1 MILQPSRQNIMQKS
15 MNQKEFSSADESR
28 GLIVI
33 GETVVTVH
41 KETDHE
47 LKVRKFDNLIDRL
60 FNVTLGMGDTRVWHT
75 MPNS

>member
-1 MILQPSRQNIMQKS
+1 MILQSSRQNIMQKS

-47 LKVRKFDNLIDRL
+47 QKV
-60 FNVTLGMGDTRVWHT
+60 
-75 MPNS
+75 